1 MLFRPSLLGL
11 PLDSERARGNE
22 RRHGMA
28 SVMMDD
34 DAAAGCAGSSAS
46 CRCRPKANGG

>member
-11 PLDSERARGNE
+11 PLDSGREGKAWPD
-22 RRHGMA
+22 MA

-34 DAAAGCAGSSAS
+34 DAAAGCAGNSVAS